1 MTTKQLLRTAAVSF
15 AALTM
20 STASAQ
26 FSTFPPIQKPGAEKS
41 AGSMHRVSPNLD
53 KESGIMMY
61 AVTTGDATM
70 YNSWV
75 SLRANNASSLT
86 RHFAWLDYTGDDDVY
101 RINIQPAAGAYNPDD
116 GKYYVMLT
124 FVYDC
129 YWNVKGSF
137 NYIPQ
142 HWYSI
147 DLDNGATQPVE
158 IANLKTWSKEQGWES
173 YSMDPNAP
181 HWGLWMD
188 MAFDPIDETMYA
200 MAQSEETPTDENPFH
215 SAIVRVQLHDG
226 KYVVKKQ
233 LAGHYYLGFTY
244 DLDGNVYAAR
254 WTTDPRDQINGSVIV
269 ELDRDT
275 FEEKREVAQLEK
287 DGMPF
292 KLCYNG
298 TLDVDRATGEL
309 YFAGADFDSGRQY
322 LFKIN
327 PKTGTSTHLSSFSY
341 DNIAGLHIPYVGT
354 ENRNAPARVT
364 DLHTEAA
371 ENGANSVTVKWTNP
385 TTQWNLEDLTSLTG
399 VKIYRD
405 NMNGQPIV
413 DLKDNLTVGGES
425 SYVDNTTQG
434 LHTYYVIPY
443 NENGDGI
450 SDSIAAFVGKDTP
463 DAPLN
468 LNVWASNAQ
477 TVGLEW
483 QAPTTG
489 LHNGWFDNSNI
500 TYTITR
506 SDGAVVAENI
516 TNTYAYDTN
525 FEGAPMTMYTYTVTS
540 NNADGEGGSAVSQ
553 PVLAGSEYPIPYT
566 FDFSSMSDRSA
577 FSTYSSTWNNWEN
590 STWQSEWYI
599 YTDNTA
605 KYDAYLL
612 TPIFNVKA
620 GHTYRVTWNLQFNQN
635 GTNVHTFEHTAGPSG
650 SEQTAY
656 AQDEYD
662 ETLTGAYFQEGVS
675 TGEYTAD
682 ADGKYMFGLHLTTEG
697 AQYDKISVVGVTV
710 EEVFDNDV
718 AAKSLNGFP
727 RILKGKAQGYTVNVH
742 NSGRTEQN
750 NIKIQTG
757 YKNRRGEFIV
767 LGETTHTEAL
777 PAGEKR
783 NITVPTTADFENGT
797 SIDLCARI
805 MVEGDES
812 VDNDI
817 CPSIPVMVEDIEG
830 ADAFNAEFIGDKLS
844 TGDYGDTNVPFTT
857 YSPNTTSVTIYP
869 LSLLATTGKEPYEIS
884 RIGFTSYN
892 SIDISECDVKV
903 YMGTTDDKMFTVDA
917 NWSVDNVISPSD
929 LQLVYSGVSTA
940 MKKGSDGISIQFDEP
955 FLYNGT
961 SNLVVALEVTCH
973 SGTGNY
979 GIHWNTWDREV
990 GKYQSI
996 KTNSTT
1002 WDPGKVSRGDGMPDL
1017 HMAVKAMGL
1026 SDSVENI
1033 SAEAAFGMTLNGRT
1047 IYLSGNVKSLNV
1059 YDLAGRHI
1067 ESKDVTGRNSVSL
1080 NVPDGIYLI
1089 KAADA
1094 NGNARTLKAAI
1105 R

>member
-1 MTTKQLLRTAAVSF
+1 
-15 AALTM
+15 M

-61 AVTTGDATM
+61 AATNGDATM

-75 SLRANNASSLT
+75 SLRANRPSFLT

-101 RINIQPAAGAYNPDD
+101 RVNVQPAAGAYNPDD

-129 YWNVKGSF
+129 YWNFKGTF

-147 DLDNGATQPVE
+147 DLANGATQPVE
-158 IANLKTWSKEQGWES
+158 VANLKTWSKEKGWES

-181 HWGLWMD
+181 HWGLWSD
-188 MAFDPIDETMYA
+188 MSFDPVDETMYA
-200 MAQSEETPTDENPFH
+200 LAQTEETLSDDNPYH
-215 SAIVRVQLHDG
+215 STIVQVQLKDG
-226 KYVVKKQ
+226 SYRVKKE
-233 LAGHYYLGFTY
+233 LRGHYYLGFTY
-244 DLDGNVYAAR
+244 DLDGKVYAAR

-269 ELDRDT
+269 ELDRET
-275 FEEKREVAQLEK
+275 FEEKREVAKLEK

-327 PKTGTSTHLSSFSY
+327 PKTGTSTYISAFSY
-341 DNIAGLHIPYVGT
+341 DNIVGLHIPYVGT

-364 DLHTEAA
+364 NMHTEAA
-371 ENGANSVTVKWTNP
+371 ENGANSVTIKWTNP
-385 TTQWNLEDLTSLTG
+385 TTQWNLEDLTSITG

-405 NMNGQPIV
+405 DMNGEPVANIT
-413 DLKDNLTVGGES
+413 DNVTVGGES

-443 NENGDGI
+443 NENGDGV

-463 DAPLN
+463 DAPKN
-468 LNVWASNAQ
+468 LNVQIQSSTNVYLSWS
-477 TVGLEW
+477 E
-483 QAPTTG
+483 PTTG
-489 LHNGWFDNSNI
+489 LHDGWFDNSNI
-500 TYTITR
+500 KYTITR
-506 SDGAVVAENI
+506 SDGVVVAENI
-516 TNTYAYDTN
+516 TDKQYNDTK
-525 FEGAPMTMYTYTVTS
+525 FDDAPMSLYTYTVTS
-540 NNADGEGGSAVSQ
+540 SNADGEGGSAVSE
-553 PVLAGSEYPIPYT
+553 PVLAGSDYPIPYT
-566 FDFSSMSDRSA
+566 FDFSNATDRDA
-577 FSTYSSTWNNWEN
+577 FSIYNPTSYTNWSN
-590 STWQSEWYI
+590 TAYMNAWSI
-599 YTDNTA
+599 YTYDNDP
-605 KYDAYLL
+605 KLDAYLC
-612 TPIFNVKA
+612 TPLFNVKA
-620 GHTYRVTWNLQFNQN
+620 GHTYRVTWNLKFDMA
-635 GTNVHTFEHTAGPSG
+635 GSTVHTYELTAGPSS
-650 SEQTAY
+650 SEQTAF
-656 AQDEYD
+656 AQDSYD
-662 ETLTGAYFQEGVS
+662 ESLTGAYAQETVS
-675 TGEYTAD
+675 TGEYTAE
-682 ADGKYMFGLHLTTEG
+682 ADGKYMFGFHLTTDGLRYE
-697 AQYDKISVVGVTV
+697 QISIVGVKV
-710 EEVFDNDV
+710 EEVFSNDV
-718 AAKSLNGFP
+718 AANSLNGFP

-750 NIKIQTG
+750 NIKVQTG

-777 PAGEKR
+777 PGGEKR

-869 LSLLATTGKEPYEIS
+869 LSLLATTGKEPYKIS

-903 YMGTTDDKMFTVDA
+903 YMGTTDDKMFNLDA

-940 MKKGSDGISIQFDEP
+940 MKEGADGISIQFDEP

-961 SNLVVALEVTCH
+961 NNLVVALEVTCH

-1002 WDPGKVSRGDGMPDL
+1002 WDSGKVSRGDGMPDL
-1017 HMAVKAMGL
+1017 HMAVVAMGL

-1067 ESKDVTGRNSVSL
+1067 DSKDVTGRNSVSL